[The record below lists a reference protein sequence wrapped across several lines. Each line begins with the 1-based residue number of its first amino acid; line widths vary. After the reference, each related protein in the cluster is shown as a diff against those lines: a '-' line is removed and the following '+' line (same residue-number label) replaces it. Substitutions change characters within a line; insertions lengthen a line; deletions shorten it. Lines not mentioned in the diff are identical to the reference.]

1 MLKSYYQW
9 TYKTN
14 KILIYIHKWLL
25 IYNSYLTTDFT
36 EVFEVLL
43 THKQELD
50 YCHINDCVWL
60 YLFHSCHPKTHKPV
74 SSQVA
79 AC

>member
-14 KILIYIHKWLL
+14 KILIYIHKLLL
-25 IYNSYLTTDFT
+25 IYNSYLTTDYT

-50 YCHINDCVWL
+50 YCHINDNVCNSTYFILVL
-60 YLFHSCHPKTHKPV
+60 PKHISLCPV
-74 SSQVA
+74 R
-79 AC
+79 